1 LTVFD
6 ILQAGLEGERHV
18 IGPAAAPRENDDR
31 DNDDIDTRSEG
42 NTIEMLCWHLDRYDR
57 QRASTSARAS
67 VVLSAGAI
75 LFAGNTI
82 VLSRLLE
89 PEMRHLDWR
98 IVMLLLAC
106 GVLSA
111 LLIMLSLL
119 RSAGVLVTP
128 RGSRQMFLLNENV
141 PASLVF
147 NGTDTV
153 DQLRTFAS
161 FQHVLEAQSRKDNL
175 QAAQIE
181 LWICIQQHR
190 YRYRQLCLA
199 VRYLRYAAMSFVFG
213 MISIL
218 AAEVVAADRCWP

>member
-1 LTVFD
+1 M
-6 ILQAGLEGERHV
+6 
-18 IGPAAAPRENDDR
+18 IGPAAAPRDS
-31 DNDDIDTRSEG
+31 DDIDTRSEG

-57 QRASTSARAS
+57 QRSSTSARAS

-89 PEMRHLDWR
+89 PEMQRVGWP
-98 IVMLLLAC
+98 IVMFLLAC
-106 GVLSA
+106 GVLCA

-128 RGSRQMFLLNENV
+128 RGSRQMFLRHENV

-147 NGTDTV
+147 NGTDTI

-161 FQHVLEAQSRKDNL
+161 FQSALAAQSRDDIL

-181 LWICIQQHR
+181 LWVCIHQHR
-190 YRYRQLCLA
+190 HRYRQLRLA
-199 VRYLRYAAMSFVFG
+199 VRYLRYAAISFVFG
-213 MISIL
+213 MISVL
-218 AAEVVAADRCWP
+218 TAEVVFAVQGWR

>member
-1 LTVFD
+1 MF
-6 ILQAGLEGERHV
+6 
-18 IGPAAAPRENDDR
+18 GPADAPRANDDLG
-31 DNDDIDTRSEG
+31 NWAQG

-57 QRASTSARAS
+57 HRASTSMRAS

-82 VLSRLLE
+82 ILSRLLE
-89 PEMRHLDWR
+89 PTMRGVDWR
-98 IVMLLLAC
+98 VLMLLLAC

-128 RGSRQMFLLNENV
+128 RGSRQMFMRHENV
-141 PASLVF
+141 PAGLVF

-153 DQLRTFAS
+153 GRLRTFDDFRAA
-161 FQHVLEAQSRKDNL
+161 LAAQSGQDIV
-175 QAAQIE
+175 QAAQVE

-190 YRYRQLCLA
+190 YRYRQLRSA
-199 VRYLRYAAMSFVFG
+199 VKYLRYAAVSFVVG
-213 MISIL
+213 MVSVLAVEIL
-218 AAEVVAADRCWP
+218 ATDHSWL